1 MKGILKNGW
10 ECFLNGIKNVETFL
24 LQPITF
30 GEKQL
35 ALPSANETLNE
46 TEKSTQD
53 VISENNQLVSL
64 ENELVENGI
73 WQSGWDSFKE
83 GCQNVVD
90 YLNRPIKF

>member
-10 ECFLNGIKNVETFL
+10 EYIFNGIKNIENFL

-35 ALPSANETLNE
+35 ALPSAAETLNK
-46 TEKSTQD
+46 TEESAQD
-53 VISENNQLVSL
+53 VIRENNQLVSL
-64 ENELVENGI
+64 ENKLVESGI

-83 GCQNVVD
+83 GCQNVVN